1 MKAGAK
7 PASGMRREAVR
18 RASAVR
24 TTPMRARTE
33 ARPAPHQPGTMAA
46 VVPAAANP
54 AAALQPSHAGRQP
67 VSREE
72 DTPLVTASVVFILLF
87 SFLSGL
93 LVGAFPRL
101 PADGALE
108 SPEGFGPLR
117 GIAVDRLHVEDARPV
132 ALGFFNGSAFAVD
145 ESDDGAHGM
154 PVDDDAREFDRRIP
168 SFARGEWAR
177 PACDVRL
184 RQRAWP

>member
-18 RASAVR
+18 SASAVR

-108 SPEGFGPLR
+108 SPSSTVRPSPLTNR
-117 GIAVDRLHVEDARPV
+117 TTGRTECRLMTTPV
-132 ALGFFNGSAFAVD
+132 SSI
-145 ESDDGAHGM
+145 E
-154 PVDDDAREFDRRIP
+154 P
-168 SFARGEWAR
+168 SFAPLRPGSYRAAREAEDPVIRTRRMGEAR
-177 PACDVRL
+177 M
-184 RQRAWP
+184 